1 MKQIKLTQGK
11 YALVDD
17 EDFEYLNQFHWS
29 VDGSGYPQRAIK
41 INGKHRP
48 IRMHRDILKLNAGE
62 HADHINHDKL
72 DNKRTNLRKCTQQ
85 ENNRNMPMLKT
96 NTSGYRGVYEKK
108 DKFRNNKW
116 VSEIHVNNKK
126 IHLGLFK
133 TPEDAAQAYN
143 KAAQQYFGEFAR
155 LNIL

>member
-1 MKQIKLTQGK
+1 MKKIKLTQCK
-11 YALVDD
+11 YALVND